1 MEKIQGCQ
9 LNMPYDM
16 CDYKMTFTNKSSS
29 HLTSKTKYILL
40 FKIKIVYGALPC
52 IMNRILELEM

>member
-1 MEKIQGCQ
+1 
-9 LNMPYDM
+9 MPYDM

-29 HLTSKTKYILL
+29 HLTSKTKYILF